1 MNAPFAVENI
11 PVDDVFIVG
20 ERRDADAAAV
30 GTLAESI
37 KRLGLQTPITVRVDD
52 NIPDPETGEIMGAY
66 ALIAGRHR
74 LEAYRKLGFDR
85 IPAVVRDCT
94 EVEAELWEIAE
105 NLHRVDLTKD
115 ERDRQIRRYA
125 VLLTEQETAERNRV
139 AQSEPPEIGY
149 KKPPP
154 AQRGVA
160 SKIAEQ
166 TGLSKATINR
176 ALNPQPPKTK
186 PVTPAA
192 APLRDDETLEQ
203 WLAQMMRLWN
213 RAPRDWREAF
223 MERVDTPVMDADD
236 LEIPPALRRTA

>member
-37 KRLGLQTPITVRVDD
+37 KRLGLQTPITVRVDE

-115 ERDRQIRRYA
+115 ERDRQIRRYGE
-125 VLLTEQETAERNRV
+125 LLEEQERV
-139 AQSEPPEIGY
+139 VPQVAAKLSV
-149 KKPPP
+149 
-154 AQRGVA
+154 RGRVNEGRPKSIA
-160 SKIAEQ
+160 RRIAEE
-166 TGLSKATINR
+166 TGLSDDTVRR
-176 ALNPQPPKTK
+176 ALNPQPPKPK